1 MDTQEH
7 NKAIQEIADGINQ
20 LVADG
25 KYGQA
30 VAWWTAC
37 LTIDNAPLILALHGL
52 VGDQLLV
59 AMQKM
64 NGRCFDQLEDGVVTH
79 THPNTY
85 VREYLDAM
93 DAAYNEMV
101 SDCQDHLVTILGAD
115 GNGNR
120 LREMPK
126 GSAPWGAE
134 PHPPILTNFN
144 SNKRKI

>member
-30 VAWWTAC
+30 MAWWTAC
-37 LTIDNAPLILALHGL
+37 MTTDNAPFILALHVL
-52 VGDQLLV
+52 VSDQLLV

-79 THPNTY
+79 THHNTY
-85 VREYLDAM
+85 VREYSDAM
-93 DAAYNEMV
+93 EAAYDEMV
-101 SDCQDHLVTILGAD
+101 STATDAIKQTLQN
-115 GNGNR
+115 NGFQ
-120 LREMPK
+120 L
-126 GSAPWGAE
+126 
-134 PHPPILTNFN
+134 
-144 SNKRKI
+144 